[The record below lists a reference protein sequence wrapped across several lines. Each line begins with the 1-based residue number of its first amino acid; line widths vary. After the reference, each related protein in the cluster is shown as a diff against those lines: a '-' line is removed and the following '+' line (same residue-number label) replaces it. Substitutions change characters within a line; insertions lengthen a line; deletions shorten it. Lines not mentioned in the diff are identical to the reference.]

1 MSRND
6 GKLRPAGDSSDRYRS
21 LLYRA
26 AFFGLSLLCI
36 YMGLRH
42 RPAPHIFPHFDLLL
56 HFGIFLCLAFVC
68 LFAFSRRTGLLLLPL
83 LVFAGFGIE
92 VIQEYFIPGR
102 NGSWSDLIAN
112 TLGVIVGGIIGA
124 LILNRRA

>member
-6 GKLRPAGDSSDRYRS
+6 EEIGPAGGSSDRYRS

-26 AFFGLSLLCI
+26 AFFGLSFLCI

-42 RPAPHIFPHFDLLL
+42 RPAPHIFRHFDLLL
-56 HFGIFLCLAFVC
+56 HFGIFLSLAFVC
-68 LFAFSRRTGLLLLPL
+68 LFAFSRRTLLLLLPL

-92 VIQEYFIPGR
+92 VIQEYFLPGR

-112 TLGVIVGGIIGA
+112 TLGVIVGAIIGA